1 MCTLLLSVCTPLWIC
16 VYTCLC
22 TRLDYCTPLL
32 LLFMLLCTLVCV
44 HLLLCRPEVTLCEHR
59 RIKCCLRT
67 CAVHVVRRCLSSS
80 LLTLCTC
87 TLLVYRICMSVCLFV
102 SPWTSRLA
110 TSLECI
116 MPTSVWMNRD
126 CDCECSI
133 VYVCLLYTL
142 ALCTLTICVL
152 CYRYLFCRVV
162 PLFIWIIYVTRIVW
176 YSSTRDLLGLAVTPG
191 WCAWQPWMLLTRS
204 RSLVIRLFGND
215 SWLMSSSHDH
225 CRSME
230 MFLTCKTVYLSTCIV
245 V

>member
-1 MCTLLLSVCTPLWIC
+1 MYTPWLVYTLVLTVHVIVYVHVYVCTCCCVDLRLLCVSTGGLSV
-16 VYTCLC
+16 V
-22 TRLDYCTPLL
+22 
-32 LLFMLLCTLVCV
+32 F
-44 HLLLCRPEVTLCEHR
+44 
-59 RIKCCLRT
+59 
-67 CAVHVVRRCLSSS
+67 VHVQYVLFVVACSSS